1 VIPVLVASVLALLG
15 VLHVYWACGG
25 EWGKGVAIPEIEGK
39 RAFSPS
45 TFATLA
51 VAFGLFAASGVALV
65 RGFSLF
71 SSFPGTAAHWA
82 SIFLGVLFLARA
94 VGDFRMAGFFK
105 RVRGTPFATWD
116 TRLFSPLCA
125 ALAAGFFWIAAS

>member
-1 VIPVLVASVLALLG
+1 MR
-15 VLHVYWACGG
+15 
-25 EWGKGVAIPEIEGK
+25 VAIPEIEGK

-51 VAFGLFAASGVALV
+51 VALGLFAASGVALV

-71 SSFPGTAAHWA
+71 SSLPGVASHWA
-82 SIFLGVLFLARA
+82 SAFLGVLFLARA
-94 VGDFRMAGFFK
+94 VGDFRIAGFFK